1 MYSPLEPYGPSVT
14 TKPQLPKADEHDEE
28 LGVSDLHEISFE
40 VKESNGVFR
49 RNLSRVGAIIYQ
61 RLSQQLE
68 DQTSAKLSIS
78 NIDDQP
84 ELNDEERYANKSENS
99 KPGTSKAPSM
109 GAIKALLANVKSNK
123 RKSNSSLTRV
133 NMSSE
138 SQKQQDFIDEFFKS
152 IDEKERRTV
161 KNAAVKKSPKNYA
174 KTSKTAAKKKVSVKK
189 KSSAKPT
196 TKKSAKKK

>member
-1 MYSPLEPYGPSVT
+1 
-14 TKPQLPKADEHDEE
+14 
-28 LGVSDLHEISFE
+28 
-40 VKESNGVFR
+40 
-49 RNLSRVGAIIYQ
+49 LSRVSAIIYQ

-78 NIDDQP
+78 NVDDQT
-84 ELNDEERYANKSENS
+84 ELNDEERYANKSEGS
-99 KPGTSKAPSM
+99 KRGTTKARSM
-109 GAIKALLANVKSNK
+109 GAIKALFAAVKSTK
-123 RKSNSSLTRV
+123 QKSNSSLTRV